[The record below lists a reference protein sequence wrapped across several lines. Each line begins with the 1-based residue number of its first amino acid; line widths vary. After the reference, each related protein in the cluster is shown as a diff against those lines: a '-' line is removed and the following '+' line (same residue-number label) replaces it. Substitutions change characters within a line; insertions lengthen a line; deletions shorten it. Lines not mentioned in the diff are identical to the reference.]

1 MRAFAPFAINIKI
14 EINLFYRKELY
25 VMKVRLPQGP
35 SRNELMQ
42 QIQKMQND
50 ATALQADLD
59 SREYTATSGGGLIT
73 VTVTGEHEIKSIK
86 IKPEALEDAE
96 MVEDLLTVALN
107 EAINNAKKE
116 SEDEMS
122 ALTGGLNIPGMNGM
136 F

>member
-1 MRAFAPFAINIKI
+1 
-14 EINLFYRKELY
+14 
-25 VMKVRLPQGP
+25 MKVRLPQGP

>member
-1 MRAFAPFAINIKI
+1 
-14 EINLFYRKELY
+14 
-25 VMKVRLPQGP
+25 MKVRLPQGP

-122 ALTGGLNIPGMNGM
+122 ALTGGLNIPGMNEM

>member
-1 MRAFAPFAINIKI
+1 
-14 EINLFYRKELY
+14 
-25 VMKVRLPQGP
+25 MKVRLPQGP

-96 MVEDLLTVALN
+96 MVEDLLTVTLN